1 VPYDED
7 LPEQA
12 DALYALDVPEDLAR
26 QHLARL
32 TAVRVAPVVPL
43 RRRRASLRA
52 TAAGLV
58 VGATLVS
65 GAGVAAAGSA
75 QPGDALYGVKTARER
90 LQLTMA
96 RPGES
101 RARLELKLART
112 RLGEA
117 AGLLRK
123 GKTGRA
129 IETLARAD
137 AALASAGAHGSAQ
150 VDAEVATELD
160 RRVEVLSGLLSGGLP
175 ETASDAAREALE
187 RAIARGG
194 RHRSAEAPGRS
205 GDKPGKGEAPVVRP
219 TDVPSTAP
227 TAPPS
232 GKPGRGNHPTGKPTA
247 PPGQSR

>member
-1 VPYDED
+1 VPYDDD

-12 DALYALDVPEDLAR
+12 GALYALDVPEDLALR
-26 QHLARL
+26 HLARL
-32 TAVRVAPVVPL
+32 ATVRTAPVVPMRRGRRTL
-43 RRRRASLRA
+43 RT

-65 GAGVAAAGSA
+65 GAGVAAAGGA

-90 LQLTMA
+90 LQLSLS

-117 AGLLRK
+117 AGLLRH
-123 GKTGRA
+123 GKSGRA

-137 AALASAGAHGSAQ
+137 AALASAGAHGGAD
-150 VDAEVATELD
+150 VDAEVASELD
-160 RRVEVLSGLLSGGLP
+160 HRVEVLSGLLDGGLP
-175 ETASDAAREALE
+175 ATASDAAREALD

-194 RHRSAEAPGRS
+194 RHRSAGAPGR
-205 GDKPGKGEAPVVRP
+205 DKPGKPDVRP
-219 TDVPSTAP
+219 TDPPST
-227 TAPPS
+227 
-232 GKPGRGNHPTGKPTA
+232 KPGRGDRPHGKPSA
-247 PPGQSR
+247 PPGRSR